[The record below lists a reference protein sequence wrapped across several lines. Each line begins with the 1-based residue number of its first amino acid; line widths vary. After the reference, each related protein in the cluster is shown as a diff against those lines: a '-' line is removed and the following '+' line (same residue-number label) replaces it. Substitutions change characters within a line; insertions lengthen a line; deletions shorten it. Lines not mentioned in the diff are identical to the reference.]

1 MELRWPWESQGH
13 LGVIKPVHVTKKKK
27 KKVKDELM
35 APLCFCGPH
44 LEVITDVIQREFC
57 KTQLEPVEEPRR
69 VYCQREEEGEP
80 REGVRFPHHEEIVW
94 LGFWNHKMLSEA
106 NGRSGNAELETKGDE
121 LEDRF
126 CADRTVGWRPH
137 VWC

>member
-1 MELRWPWESQGH
+1 M
-13 LGVIKPVHVTKKKK
+13 
-27 KKVKDELM
+27 
-35 APLCFCGPH
+35 CFCGPH